1 MCVNV
6 LRDDKY
12 LRDGSPQPNGIA
24 MKEIKFNKETR
35 PMLASKFSKSGGDHG
50 RGLKK
55 QERN

>member
-12 LRDGSPQPNGIA
+12 LRDGSPQPNGIV

-35 PMLASKFSKSGGDHG
+35 PMLASKFSKSGGRSG
-50 RGLKK
+50 GLKK
-55 QERN
+55 KERN